1 MKYVSLILSED
12 AAHECVHNL
21 GELSALQFTDLNPE
35 QTAFQRRYVNYVKRC
50 DELERKLRFILKE
63 IEAFGLQ
70 ISWVHCSFC
79 SQLNL
84 RSTSHTYEM
93 ETTTSKTTA
102 SRSSALLLDTLEA
115 ELEEYETQLLE
126 LNTYS
131 NELTHKYNEK
141 VEFQECLEKGRKF
154 LAA

>member
-35 QTAFQRRYVNYVKRC
+35 QTAFQRRYVNYVKREEKSTSILHLAVRC

-70 ISWVHCSFC
+70 IS
-79 SQLNL
+79 
-84 RSTSHTYEM
+84 
-93 ETTTSKTTA
+93 
-102 SRSSALLLDTLEA
+102 
-115 ELEEYETQLLE
+115 
-126 LNTYS
+126 
-131 NELTHKYNEK
+131 
-141 VEFQECLEKGRKF
+141 
-154 LAA
+154 